1 MDKKTISRDGT
12 PIAYERHG
20 DGPAVV
26 LVGGAM
32 CTGATLAPLA
42 AALSDRFG
50 AVTYDRRGR
59 GDSGDTAPFAVAREV
74 EDIAALIEASGGSA
88 VLYGISSGGALAL
101 RAAASGLPVSK
112 VAVYETPFAVSEGGG
127 KERREYTQRLTE
139 LLGEDRRGDA
149 VELFM
154 ALVGT
159 PPEMIAGARR
169 SPAWPHMEAIAP
181 TLAYD
186 NAAMGDGLVPRDLL
200 TSVTVPVLSV
210 AGGASPEWLRE
221 AARAVAD
228 MVPEGSYRTLDGQTH
243 MVDPQALA
251 PLLTEFFVEATRHRR
266 PTKPAE
272 QAGEAG

>member
-12 PIAYERHG
+12 PIAYERYG

-42 AALSDRFG
+42 SALSDRFG
-50 AVTYDRRGR
+50 ALTYDRRGR

-88 VLYGISSGGALAL
+88 ALCGISSGGALVL
-101 RAAASGLPVSK
+101 EAAASGLPVGR
-112 VAVYETPFAVSEGGG
+112 VAAYETPFAVYEGGG
-127 KERREYTQRLTE
+127 KERREYTERLTE
-139 LLGEDRRGDA
+139 LLGQDRHGDA

-154 ALVGT
+154 ALAGT

-169 SPAWPHMEAIAP
+169 SPAWPGMEAIAP

-186 NAAMGDGLVPRDLL
+186 NAAMGDGLVPRDRLASL
-200 TSVTVPVLSV
+200 TVPVLAV
-210 AGGASPEWLRE
+210 AGGASPEWMRE
-221 AARAVAD
+221 AARTVAD
-228 MVPEGSYRTLDGQTH
+228 TAPDGTYRTLDGQTH
-243 MVDPQALA
+243 MVDPQVLA
-251 PLLTEFFVEATRHRR
+251 PLLTEFFSGA
-266 PTKPAE
+266 A
-272 QAGEAG
+272 QGG